1 MEKLAIIIGS
11 IINPIIAALFFIT
24 LGGLLYTLYDTRNIN
39 KKIASDKKKHGGRK
53 EYTPGGIRKDG
64 DVYYWE
70 DTLANIEL
78 FNKTQQRYIIFEQL
92 IPIFPLLGILGTVAG
107 LIQQLDDIEQMRNA
121 LTMSMSTTFWGLI
134 AAIILKFF
142 DAAVNAEINN
152 MNMRFETD
160 ELNYQMVKDKFDIEN
175 DDRG

>member
-11 IINPIIAALFFIT
+11 IINPVILILFFVT
-24 LGGLLYTLYDTRNIN
+24 LGGLLYTLFDTKNIN
-39 KKIASDKKKHGGRK
+39 RKIDSDKKKHGGRK

-70 DTLANIEL
+70 DTLAYIEL

-92 IPIFPLLGILGTVAG
+92 IPVFPLLGILGTVAG
-107 LIQQLDDIEQMRNA
+107 LIQQLDDIEQMRSA
-121 LTMSMSTTFWGLI
+121 LAMSMSTTFWGLI
-134 AAIILKFF
+134 AAIILKCF
-142 DAAVNAEINN
+142 DAAVNSEVNK

-160 ELNYQMVKDKFDIEN
+160 ELNYQMVKDKFDKEN
-175 DDRG
+175 EDRG